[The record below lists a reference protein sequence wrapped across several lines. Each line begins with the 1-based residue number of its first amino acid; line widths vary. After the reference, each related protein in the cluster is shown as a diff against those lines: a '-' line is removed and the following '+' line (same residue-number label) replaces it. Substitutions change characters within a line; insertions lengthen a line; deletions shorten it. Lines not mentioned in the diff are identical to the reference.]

1 MQFSVE
7 KMCKVFKISIS
18 AYFEWSSGKSNKRL
32 ERELKIKELIEKVF
46 DESRYTYGSPRV
58 WQAIKQ
64 AENNPKVSRS
74 LIARVMKKYG
84 FVSVHRKK
92 FKVTTDSKHSLATS
106 ENILD
111 RKFSA
116 EKPAQKWVSDI
127 TYISTLEGW
136 LYLTTVI
143 DLYDR
148 KIIGWSLST
157 GMKTTE
163 TIIKAWRMAV
173 LNRPL
178 NGELIF
184 HSDRGVQYASVNFRN
199 ILNVNSEIIQSM
211 SRKGNC
217 WDNAVAESF
226 FKTLKKECVYQ
237 NKFKTIQEAKLKVF
251 DYIEQF
257 YNKNRIHSALK
268 NKTIENF
275 VAEQKRNYLRCA

>member
-1 MQFSVE
+1 
-7 KMCKVFKISIS
+7 MCKVFKISIS

-32 ERELKIKELIEKVF
+32 ERELEIKELIEKVF

-92 FKVTTDSKHSLATS
+92 FKVTTDSKHSLAIS

-199 ILNVNSEIIQSM
+199 VLNVNSEVIQSM